1 MTLHDTLIEDHNL
14 GGGLPSNGEI
24 NQDGLALIKS
34 FEGYSPDAYR
44 DPIGIWTI
52 GFGSIWGMDGKRVT
66 GDHQTISKLTAQA
79 LLRREVANSG
89 RACRRL
95 VGTDILNNNQFSA
108 CVSFVYNLGSGSF
121 KASTLRRLILRHD
134 LGSAE
139 GQFSRWVFAG
149 GRKLKGLIRRREAER
164 QLFAGEV

>member
-1 MTLHDTLIEDHNL
+1 MTLHDTLIEDHNT

-34 FEGYSPDAYR
+34 FEGYSTEPYR

-52 GFGSIWGMDGKRVT
+52 GYGSIWGMDGKRVT

-79 LLRREVANSG
+79 LLRREVANSE
-89 RACRRL
+89 RSVRRL

-121 KASTLRRLILRHD
+121 ASSTLRKLILRHD
-134 LGSAE
+134 LYGAE
-139 GQFSRWVFAG
+139 GQFKRWVFAG
-149 GRKLKGLIRRREAER
+149 GRKLNGLVRRREAER
-164 QLFAGEV
+164 RLFAA